1 MSSRLA
7 WAKEQVPDQLELLH
21 SRTLMSSKTKSK
33 KEKNSK
39 NQAAQDGLRRQ
50 SSTWEVRQNISIQ
63 GQSPIE
69 R

>member
-7 WAKEQVPDQLELLH
+7 WAKEQVPDQLELLY

-50 SSTWEVRQNISIQ
+50 SSTWEVRQT
-63 GQSPIE
+63 
-69 R
+69 